1 MDNVSAILVKYRYK
15 YFTRYENM
23 LQECKYIPRPE
34 TDRLILRK
42 LLPDDAENLRR
53 WLGRDE
59 IYTYR
64 GRPAS

>member
-1 MDNVSAILVKYRYK
+1 
-15 YFTRYENM
+15 M